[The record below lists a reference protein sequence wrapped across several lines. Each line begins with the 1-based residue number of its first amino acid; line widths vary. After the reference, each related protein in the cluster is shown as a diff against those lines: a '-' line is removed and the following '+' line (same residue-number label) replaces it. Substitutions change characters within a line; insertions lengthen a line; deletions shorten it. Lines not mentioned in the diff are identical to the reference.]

1 MAALSTRK
9 RLQRGLRRFH
19 HEQRGAAAVE
29 FAIVITLLT
38 VPVLNVVDLA
48 QYAWDRMQVDNA
60 AQMAVQ
66 AAWGT
71 CKLASNLP
79 ATPNSY
85 ANCTGMPAAVTTAA
99 QSTSLGT
106 LVTVSATT
114 EGYYCVKTST
124 SAIVAVGTFPGTKPS
139 DCSSV
144 GLASD
149 VPGDYV
155 LITTSYTYSPIF
167 PAVSIASGLTTPIT
181 RVAWMRLG

>member
-1 MAALSTRK
+1 MSAASLSNRF
-9 RLQRGLRRFH
+9 LRGLRRFH
-19 HEQRGAAAVE
+19 REQRGAAAVE

-60 AQMAVQ
+60 AQMGVQ

-85 ANCTGMPAAVTTAA
+85 ANCTGMQAAVTTAV

-106 LVTVSATT
+106 AVTVSATT
-114 EGYYCVKTST
+114 EGYYCVNTT
-124 SAIVAVGTFPGTKPS
+124 TNAIVAVGSFPGTKPN

-144 GLASD
+144 GLSSD
-149 VPGDYV
+149 KPGDYV

-167 PAVSIASGLTTPIT
+167 PAVSIAGRLATPIL
-181 RVAWMRLG
+181 RQAWMRLG